1 MFGRQKKPKEPRMDR
16 TYPFLPRTQT
26 YPMNAPDP
34 PTEGW
39 WSDPFKPNLEA
50 QRYHDGTRW
59 TQYVAGRSARQWTSV
74 YESPPPADA

>member
-1 MFGRQKKPKEPRMDR
+1 MFGRQKKPRMDS
-16 TYPFLPRTQT
+16 TYPFLPRIQT
-26 YPMNAPDP
+26 YPTKAPNP

-59 TQYVAGRSARQWTSV
+59 TQYVAGRTARQWTSV
-74 YESPPPADA
+74 YESPPPAEH